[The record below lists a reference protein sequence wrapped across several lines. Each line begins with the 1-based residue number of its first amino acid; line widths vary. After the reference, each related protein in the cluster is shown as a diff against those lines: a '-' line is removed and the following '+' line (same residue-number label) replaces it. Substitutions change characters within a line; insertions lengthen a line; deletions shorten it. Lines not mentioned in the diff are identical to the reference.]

1 MASRPC
7 RIVWADEA
15 LRTLQ
20 SLPHPVRGKIVQLI
34 ELLSVF
40 PEMYAVET
48 FGRWAGLRRFFILN
62 LVVYYAY
69 WPQDEAAYIEVI
81 VPARSS
87 RS

>member
-7 RIVWADEA
+7 RLVWADEA
-15 LRTLQ
+15 LRTFQ
-20 SLPHPVRGKIVQLI
+20 SLPRPVREEILRLI
-34 ELLSVF
+34 DLLIVF

-48 FGRWAGLRRFFILN
+48 FGRWAGLRRFFVRGLMV
-62 LVVYYAY
+62 LYAY
-69 WPQDEAAYIEVI
+69 WPESETAYIEVI